1 MKYPVGLDPFAT
13 ASAIRRVV
21 PKALLLA
28 SAAIL
33 AAPASSRADPPTT
46 ALGPLDWLQE
56 QQITADDGAPNAE
69 FGVSVAL
76 HGTTAMVGAQQATIG
91 ANEDQGAVYV
101 FDQTGGKWAQSQK
114 LVSSDGAAFDTFGD
128 AVVFQGDT
136 AIVGA
141 YAATVNDFAYQGAA
155 YVFTR
160 SNGTWSQ
167 AQKLTSDDG
176 TDFNY
181 FGYSLALDGT
191 TAFIGA
197 DLLGAVYVF
206 DESGGTWTQSQK
218 LTGSDEGVG
227 DIFGYSVAIEGSTAF
242 VGAYGN
248 NGYQGAVYVFTE
260 SGGTWTETQKL
271 TADDGLPN
279 TYFGYAIGVSGST
292 LIVGAWGTNPDGDDT
307 RGAAYVFTESNGTWT
322 QTQKLVADDGAPF
335 DKFGHSVAIDGT
347 HAVIG
352 ADGVA
357 NAQGAVYVFDESGG
371 SWTQSQKLLASD
383 GQHNDGLG
391 FPVTLDGT
399 RALAGARG
407 WPAGTLVGAAYF
419 FTTDAVDDTIFAD
432 GFDGAAP

>member
-1 MKYPVGLDPFAT
+1 MKRFTFPCITTL
-13 ASAIRRVV
+13 S
-21 PKALLLA
+21 LA
-28 SAAIL
+28 CIAAL
-33 AAPASSRADPPTT
+33 AAPQRASARDVNP
-46 ALGPLDWLQE
+46 LDPLDWLQE
-56 QQITADDGAPNAE
+56 QEITADDGAQNAE

-101 FDQTGGKWAQSQK
+101 FDHAGTDWTQSQK
-114 LVSSDGAAFDTFGD
+114 LTSSDGAAFDTFGN

-160 SNGTWSQ
+160 SNGTWSE

-181 FGYSLALDGT
+181 FGYSVALDGT

-206 DESGGTWTQSQK
+206 NESGGTWSQSQK
-218 LTGSDEGVG
+218 LTASDQGLSDV
-227 DIFGYSVAIEGSTAF
+227 FGYSVLVEGSTAF
-242 VGAYGN
+242 VGSYGN
-248 NGYQGAVYVFTE
+248 NGFQGAVYVFTE

-271 TADDGLPN
+271 TADDGAPN
-279 TYFGYAIGVSGST
+279 TYFGYSIAVSGST
-292 LIVGAWGTNPDGDDT
+292 LLVGAWGTNPDGDDT
-307 RGAAYVFTESNGTWT
+307 RGAAYVFTESNGTWS
-322 QTQKLVADDGAPF
+322 QTQELVADDGAPF

-347 HAVIG
+347 RALIG
-352 ADGVA
+352 ADGVV

-371 SWTQSQKLLASD
+371 TWRQSQKLFASD

-391 FPVTLDGT
+391 FPVALDGT
-399 RALAGARG
+399 RGLAGAWG
-407 WPAGTLVGAAYF
+407 WPAGALIGAAYF
-419 FTTDAVDDTIFAD
+419 FNAGVDNDTIFAD
-432 GFDGAAP
+432 AFDGAAR